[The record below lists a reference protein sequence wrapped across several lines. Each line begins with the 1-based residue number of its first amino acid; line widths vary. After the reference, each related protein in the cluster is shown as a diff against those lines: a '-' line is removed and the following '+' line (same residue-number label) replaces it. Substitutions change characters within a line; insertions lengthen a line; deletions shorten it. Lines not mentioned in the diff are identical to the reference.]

1 MKFEGPFG
9 VVHSRN
15 ITPDPGDGHR
25 ENGPTSRLSTLS
37 ARGRDNQGKM
47 LFPYMPYTTFSG
59 MSDQDAADLV
69 AFIRSVPP
77 IKNAVPEDQLKFP
90 VPPVTAPAP
99 PRAVAPASGVARG
112 TYLVNHVSN
121 CIECHTPTTATGAP
135 DLTKLLAGGF
145 NVLTG
150 AFEPTHHT
158 RQRDRHRHLER
169 WKGTHVLLKTGQ
181 KPMAAL
187 LAD

>member
-1 MKFEGPFG
+1 M
-9 VVHSRN
+9 VHSRN
-15 ITPDPGDGHR
+15 ITPDPETGIGKWTDQQVINAIR
-25 ENGPTSRLSTLS
+25 T
-37 ARGRDNQGKM
+37 GRDNQGKM
-47 LFPYMPYTTFSG
+47 LFPDMPYTTFSG

-90 VPPVTAPAP
+90 VPPFTAPAP
-99 PRAVAPASGVARG
+99 PPAVAPASGVARC

-145 NVLTG
+145 NVLTV
-150 AFEPTHHT
+150 AF
-158 RQRDRHRHLER
+158 
-169 WKGTHVLLKTGQ
+169 
-181 KPMAAL
+181 
-187 LAD
+187 